1 MSYSQALSFKRPVTA
16 LLAGSS
22 LILASVL
29 ATAGISNAS
38 TDTDQADTTVAADA
52 SVSIAS
58 DVGVD
63 GAALSGALKAVHDD
77 MAAKRQEL
85 RDTLD
90 EQDGEQWRDGMHA
103 IATERRDA
111 MADVRAEFGLGV
123 GNGDVEPSDRTVP
136 PAHANAQAH
145 TNARVEHP
153 LNGNG
158 DNGNGNGNGDHGE
171 NGNGNGNGDNG
182 EENDTDD

>member
-123 GNGDVEPSDRTVP
+123 GNGDVDPSDRTVP

-145 TNARVEHP
+145 ANAHVEHP

-158 DNGNGNGNGDHGE
+158 DNGNGNGENGIGNGD
-171 NGNGNGNGDNG
+171 NGDNGDNG